1 MVTVTLKFNEEK
13 LKEIGRTVDEMLEP
27 IRKTLAHF
35 HIEEIEQGVFHSD
48 SDDGTIVQG
57 VTLKFMLH
65 YSYYLQFLDSW
76 TVEADGVRE
85 TCTSAFW
92 NWCPPDAFLEYPPAN
107 KKSNE
112 GVVTTTFRFKEEKL
126 KELGKSVDE
135 MLDPIR
141 ETLKNDDVEEVE
153 QGVFRKT
160 GRDAM
165 VVIDWPF
172 LYIRKHLDYL
182 DYLDDWLLNV
192 DGDIEDCKAE
202 MISYYRKW
210 HPEKLK

>member
-13 LKEIGRTVDEMLEP
+13 LKNRGRTVDEMLEP

-35 HIEEIEQGVFHSD
+35 HIEEIAQGVFHSE

-57 VTLKFMLH
+57 VTLKFMLR

-92 NWCPPDAFLEYPPAN
+92 DWCPPDAFLEYPPAN
-107 KKSNE
+107 KKSNV

-135 MLDPIR
+135 MLEPIR
-141 ETLKNDDVEEVE
+141 ESLKKYDVEEIE

-160 GRDAM
+160 GRDAL
-165 VVIDWPF
+165 VVLGCP
-172 LYIRKHLDYL
+172 LRYIRKHLNYL

-192 DGDIEDCKAE
+192 DGRVEDCKAE
-202 MISYYRKW
+202 LISYNKEHGRS
-210 HPEKLK
+210 

>member
-13 LKEIGRTVDEMLEP
+13 LKKLGRTVDEMLEP

-35 HIEEIEQGVFHSD
+35 HIAEIAQGVFHSE

-65 YSYYLQFLDSW
+65 YSSYLQFLDSW

-92 NWCPPDAFLEYPPAN
+92 DWCPPDAFLEYPPAN

-135 MLDPIR
+135 MLAPIR

-160 GRDAM
+160 GRDAL
-165 VVIDWPF
+165 VVLGCP
-172 LYIRKHLDYL
+172 LRYIRKHLNYL

-192 DGDIEDCKAE
+192 DGNIEDCKE
-202 MISYYRKW
+202 GTISYYRKW